1 MEEALS
7 KGLTKHIGLSNYT
20 ITKTENLLRTAKIVP
35 AVNQVECHPYLQQ
48 QKLKEYC
55 CSKGGL
61 SFNVYTLSLTNGSYL
76 LVTIAIPVY
85 QTIVAILFFTL
96 KI

>member
-61 SFNVYTLSLTNGSYL
+61 SLNVCTLSSTL
-76 LVTIAIPVY
+76 L
-85 QTIVAILFFTL
+85 
-96 KI
+96 